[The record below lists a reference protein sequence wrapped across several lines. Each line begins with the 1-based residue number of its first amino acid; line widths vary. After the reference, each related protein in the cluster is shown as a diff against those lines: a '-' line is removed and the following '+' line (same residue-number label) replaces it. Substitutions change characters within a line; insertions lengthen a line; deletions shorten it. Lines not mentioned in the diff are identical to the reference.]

1 MSNQTRDD
9 LPLLLLGEGE
19 TNKGPHTP
27 HTILPKCLA
36 CTSLLLTIN
45 LKIICLYLTGP
56 INRVT
61 NSRYQAEGKQT
72 EALITFTQFS
82 LGK

>member
-1 MSNQTRDD
+1 MSNQTRDN

-19 TNKGPHTP
+19 PNVGPHNP

-36 CTSLLLTIN
+36 CISLLLTIARI
-45 LKIICLYLTGP
+45 IICLYLTGL
-56 INRVT
+56 IKQVT
-61 NSRYQAEGKQT
+61 NSCNRAEGKQM